1 MNSPDKSKAPVIA
14 FFSRLLNLASV
25 SHVLNRTLIGPFL
38 YFLRPIGFPI
48 AKRLTV
54 EDRTHLNEFVRQ
66 KIRSQESE
74 SDHSLER
81 LTAPGNLIERAIE
94 YPAFDIFCRETSAKL
109 QTQNL
114 GKILDIGST
123 LNNDLMNSTV
133 PYFFSEIRFLN
144 PNPDPSVV
152 LTSIRSEV
160 TRSEMKILPHLKH
173 EFDLIS
179 SISTLEHIGF
189 SNRQYGDP
197 TPPKYSEPDDTP
209 LRDFVDFMDFA
220 LKPGGHFF
228 VTVPIGRE
236 SLNLHPVTFE
246 FASQTFDRQA
256 IQSFLDRLEDKKYE
270 AQLATFSLKYG
281 SFRPNQENAFR
292 LRYGQFAPAA
302 SAVAV
307 VRGSKHLSTT

>member
-1 MNSPDKSKAPVIA
+1 M
-14 FFSRLLNLASV
+14 
-25 SHVLNRTLIGPFL
+25 

-54 EDRTHLNEFVRQ
+54 EDRTRLNEFVRWKIHSQ
-66 KIRSQESE
+66 KSESE
-74 SDHSLER
+74 HSLDK

-109 QTQNL
+109 QSQNL

-123 LNNDLMNSTV
+123 LNNELMNSTV
-133 PYFFSEIRFLN
+133 PYFFSEIEFLN
-144 PNPDPSVV
+144 PNPDPSVA
-152 LTSIRSEV
+152 LNAISSEV
-160 TRSEMKILPHLKH
+160 TPSEMKIYPDLKQQY
-173 EFDLIS
+173 EFIT

-189 SNRQYGDP
+189 SNKQYGDL
-197 TPPKYSEPDDTP
+197 TPPKYNEPDDTP

-228 VTVPIGRE
+228 VTVPIGRK
-236 SLNLHPVTFE
+236 SLNLHPVTLE
-246 FASQTFDRQA
+246 FASQTFDQQA
-256 IQSFLDRLEDKKYE
+256 IQSFLDRLRAKRYE
-270 AQLATFSLKYG
+270 AQLHTFSLKNG
-281 SFRPNQENAFR
+281 SFWPNQGDAFK

-307 VRGSKHLSTT
+307 VRGNRRLSTT